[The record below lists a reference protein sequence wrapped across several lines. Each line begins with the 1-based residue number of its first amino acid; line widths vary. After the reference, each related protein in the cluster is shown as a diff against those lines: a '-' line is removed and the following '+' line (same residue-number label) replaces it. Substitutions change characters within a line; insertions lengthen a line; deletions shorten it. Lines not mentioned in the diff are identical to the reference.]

1 MTQPFIKSSEEVV
14 ILLPFNFL
22 SIAFLTLE
30 INSQL
35 KKKKKKKGEKK
46 KKKERGPKEMIIY
59 KN

>member
-35 KKKKKKKGEKK
+35 KKKKKERGKK
-46 KKKERGPKEMIIY
+46 KKKGKRPQRDDY
-59 KN
+59 L

>member
-35 KKKKKKKGEKK
+35 KKKKKKERGKK
-46 KKKERGPKEMIIY
+46 KKKGKRPQRDDY
-59 KN
+59 L